1 MPLLVTEN
9 YGRGRTAVFAT
20 GGSWRWQMQQPVE
33 DMSHELFWRQLLRW
47 QAGSTP
53 SHVVASTPAPVLED
67 EAHVHLR
74 ADVRDKTYLPA
85 GNAEVEATVV
95 GPDGMAETVTLHP
108 EPLAQGIY
116 SADWNAAKPGSYVV
130 EIKAHVGQANLGSD
144 VLTFRRE
151 DGVAENFHR
160 EQNRELLE
168 KLAADTGGRYVP
180 AWRRGPSGKR
190 DLIFRSW
197 VHQPRN

>member
-1 MPLLVTEN
+1 MSFSGGN
-9 YGRGRTAVFAT
+9 CCDGRRV
-20 GGSWRWQMQQPVE
+20 QPRR
-33 DMSHELFWRQLLRW
+33 MWSH
-47 QAGSTP
+47 P
-53 SHVVASTPAPVLED
+53 TPAPVLED

-130 EIKAHVGQANLGSD
+130 EIKAHAGQANLGSD

-168 KLAADTGGRYVP
+168 KLAADTGGRSYRPGDVDRLASEISYSEAGFTSHETKDLWDMP
-180 AWRRGPSGKR
+180 IVFFVALLLCSAEWLLRRRWGA
-190 DLIFRSW
+190 I
-197 VHQPRN
+197 